1 MCRVMDS
8 FDVWVQDSLTKV
20 FKDSAK
26 PEDAA
31 RVVSIDAVRNEYEAA
46 QIVVRPFEDVDTF
59 RVYVTSLRHESNEY
73 VITKV
78 YSRFVGYVPVK
89 RNTPNTPPEELVR
102 KAPDLFPDPL
112 LEEEAVK
119 LRMGENQP
127 IWLTVHVPKDVP
139 PGNYHGEMLLK
150 GFHEEVVKI
159 DLKVHDITLPD
170 RRTLKLSNFLSP
182 YNISKFYN
190 VRLWSEEHWS
200 LLKAYAKNMAEHRQS
215 SIITPILELTR
226 IYKGDDGLEFDFQLL
241 DRWINLFK
249 EAGVIGIVEGGYLA
263 GRPPRTV
270 EGWWTVPEFLS
281 ASYRVL
287 NRDGSLAYV
296 QEPVKVSNPIFE
308 KFISQFMPALQNH
321 LEDIG
326 LLDNYL
332 QHIADE
338 PIDRNAESYKLI
350 VSLVRKYAPRIRTI
364 EASTCKQL
372 VDYINV
378 VVPLL
383 DDYDRN
389 MSFYEERK
397 KKGNEVWFYTCLA
410 PTGRYPNRLIDYSL
424 VKVRILHWINFKYGL
439 EGYLHWGYNYWT
451 EKPFEDVENEPHH
464 PFPLP
469 PGDAFIVYP
478 GKSGP
483 LDSIRFE
490 ALRDGVEDYEML
502 KLLAEKRGL
511 NEAVGLC
518 NLAVRSITEY
528 VRTSRELLSIRLKL
542 INELES
548 VG

>member
-1 MCRVMDS
+1 MGS
-8 FDVWVQDSLTKV
+8 FNVWVQDSLTKV

-26 PEDAA
+26 PEDAVREVA
-31 RVVSIDAVRNEYEAA
+31 INAARNEYEAV
-46 QIVVRPFEDVDTF
+46 QIVVRPFEDIDTF
-59 RVYVTSLRHESNEY
+59 RVCATGLRHESNDY
-73 VITKV
+73 MIAKI
-78 YSRFVGYVPVK
+78 YLRFVGYVPVK
-89 RNTPNTPPEELVR
+89 RNTPDSPPEELVR

-112 LEEEAVK
+112 LEEETVK
-119 LRMGENQP
+119 LRKDENQP
-127 IWLTVHVPKDVP
+127 IWLTVYIPKDAP
-139 PGNYHGEMLLK
+139 AGNYYGELLLE
-150 GFHEEVVKI
+150 GFGEEAVKI
-159 DLKVHDITLPD
+159 YLKVHDVTLPSK
-170 RRTLKLSNFLSP
+170 RALKLSNFLSP
-182 YNISKFYN
+182 YNISRFHN
-190 VRLWSEEHWS
+190 ARLWSEEYWAI
-200 LLKAYAKNMAEHRQS
+200 LKAYAQNMAEHRQS

-226 IYKGDDGLEFDFQLL
+226 IYRGNGRLEFDFQLL
-241 DRWINLFK
+241 DRWINLFR
-249 EAGVIGIVEGGYLA
+249 EAGVIGIIEGGYLA

-270 EGWWTVPEFLS
+270 EGWWTVQEFLS

-287 NRDGSLAYV
+287 NKDGGLAYV
-296 QEPVKVSNPIFE
+296 QEPVKVSSPIFE
-308 KFISQFMPALQNH
+308 EFISQFMPALQNH

-350 VSLVRKYAPRIRTI
+350 VNLVRKYAPKIRII

-378 VVPLL
+378 LVPLL

-389 MSFYEERK
+389 MNFYEERK
-397 KKGNEVWFYTCLA
+397 KKGNGVWFYICLA
-410 PTGRYPNRLIDYSL
+410 PTGRYPNRFIDYSL

-464 PFPLP
+464 PFSLP

-502 KLLAEKRGL
+502 KMLVEEKGL
-511 NEAVGLC
+511 DEAIGLC
-518 NLAVRSITEY
+518 STAVKNITEY
-528 VRTSRELLSIRLKL
+528 VRTSREFLSIRLKL
-542 INELES
+542 ISELES
-548 VG
+548 IG